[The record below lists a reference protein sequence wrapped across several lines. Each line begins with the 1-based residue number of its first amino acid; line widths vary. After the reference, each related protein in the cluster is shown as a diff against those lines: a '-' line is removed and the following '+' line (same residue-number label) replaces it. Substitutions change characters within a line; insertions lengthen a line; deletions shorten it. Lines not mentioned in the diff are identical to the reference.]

1 MSCLFDSLAPT
12 VGLHSKILRQLITRY
27 LSLNPE
33 IYSGTRI
40 SELLDGSGF
49 SNPSSYAHDMS
60 QSATWGSAFEIKAF
74 CNLFRKDVHVHYHGK
89 IIDFIVPNSKEIV
102 ELKYNGSH
110 YTLKNVITKIL

>member
-49 SNPSSYAHDMS
+49 NNPTSYAQDMS
-60 QSATWGSAFEIKAF
+60 QTSTWGSAFEIKAF
-74 CNLFRKDVHVHYHGK
+74 CNLFRKDVHVYYRGK
-89 IIDFIVPNSKEIV
+89 IIDFTVPNSKEIV
-102 ELKYNGSH
+102 ELNYTGSH
-110 YTLKNVITKIL
+110 YTLKNVITKI